1 MTATSPTGSGEDVEL
16 RRARV
21 PKAST
26 VLADE
31 LRTSIVRGRMTEG
44 MPFPSEA
51 EIIAQSHLSRAT
63 VREALRLLESEG
75 LITSRRGPGGGLRVG
90 RPDLSSSVQ
99 NFAVHLALSEAT
111 LGDMFAFRRLVEAE
125 AARLAATHATDEQR
139 DVLRQSIESVPL
151 SEVIDFH
158 GLIAEATGNEFFR
171 TILRVV
177 VSLAG
182 WHTPAEGLEDDDLD
196 EARAAHAKVVR
207 RILERDGDGAARAM
221 DRHLEAFEAIV
232 REQGNIEKPVIRA
245 SAWS

>member
-1 MTATSPTGSGEDVEL
+1 MTTAASSGSTDDVEL

-21 PKAST
+21 PKASS

-31 LRTSIVRGRMTEG
+31 LRASIVRGRMSAGTA
-44 MPFPSEA
+44 FPSEA
-51 EIIAQSHLSRAT
+51 DIIAQSGLSRAT
-63 VREALRLLESEG
+63 VREALRLLENEG

-90 RPDLSSSVQ
+90 SPDLTSSVQ
-99 NFAVHLALSEAT
+99 NIAVHLAMSEAT

-125 AARLAATHATDEQR
+125 AARLAAEHATDEQR
-139 DVLRQSIESVPL
+139 ELLRQSVESRPL

-171 TILRVV
+171 TILQVV

-182 WHTPAEGLEDDDLD
+182 WHTPDEGLDEADLD

-221 DRHLEAFEAIV
+221 DRHLSAFEDIV
-232 REQGNIEKPVIRA
+232 RAQGNIAKPVIRA
-245 SAWS
+245 SAWN